1 MCHQWIT
8 YTEREEERDACILSP
23 SHCLCLLSNRTHTHT
38 RWQWTTMLKF
48 EVVSKRAQRM
58 RMRNGCERVSE
69 RMDARCICHRY
80 CKTQNVLLKSELPN
94 AYKTSSLMQMQKQFK
109 RSFLRKFIH
118 VFLLA
123 MWNQTVAARYKWLQM
138 LAPEFRAEPP
148 FRWIP
153 FFKYILHRSRNQ
165 PNRTKPTKNQPN
177 RTNATH

>member
-1 MCHQWIT
+1 ML
-8 YTEREEERDACILSP
+8 AF
-23 SHCLCLLSNRTHTHT
+23 CLPRTVFVSYPIAHTHTHDGNE
-38 RWQWTTMLKF
+38 QQCKS
-48 EVVSKRAQRM
+48 SKWWARELREWEWEMDAS
-58 RMRNGCERVSE
+58 ERVSE
-69 RMDARCICHRY
+69 RIDARCICHRY

-138 LAPEFRAEPP
+138 LAPEFRTEPP